1 MEERKLNLNAPFLSV
16 RRITATPVIADGEKE
31 KIMQRPNGRHTLPS
45 YKSDFRLEQVTEPVA
60 VPFHWEHI
68 PGKAKEDNEAELQPT
83 EEASVTPRLS
93 PGKLIDVK
101 KHNSERDYGDQ
112 NAARSPHFKSY
123 SLKENVKELK
133 CSKDVTNERMALELQ
148 NEDDVYSDA
157 LETISPT
164 KSFSLN
170 CSASCLSQSESADIK
185 PSRPSAIDPQ
195 TRDFMMNRFL
205 PAAKAM
211 SLETPHA
218 AKKQHTAAPEPPRR
232 ITRVIRREDTRPLPK
247 EQGSQMELQH
257 GQYEEEKESE
267 GEDDDY
273 DPSGSVSAKG
283 CGLFPRLC
291 LRNSLCLLGPIPGM
305 KVKTRDLMSS
315 SSKVARPEKSTY
327 GRSHSQQLN
336 KHAWDAAYKRKSNC
350 GVQSGE
356 LLKLENKKAGES
368 NRFTHSGD
376 LKKGRSSPFGNSR
389 SACISPYRNRAP
401 CGVKSAEFQKFDY
414 NQAGESSRFTL
425 AGDLTKG
432 GLSPL
437 RHSRSACISPYRN
450 GAHCGVKSAELQK
463 FEYKRAGES
472 SRFTHSGDLKK
483 GTLSPLRHSR
493 SACISPYRNGAH
505 CGVKSAELQKFE
517 YKQAGESSHF
527 THSGDL
533 KKGALSPLRHS
544 RSACISPYQ
553 NDAPHGVHS
562 AELQKIEYKQAC
574 ESSLLTHSGDLNKGR
589 LSPLRHSR
597 STCITPYPNEAP
609 RGFHSAEMQKF
620 EYKQACESSRFAHSG
635 DLNKGRSS
643 PFRHSRSTCISPYR
657 NEAPLGVHSA
667 ELQKLEYKQ
676 VSESSRHTHSG
687 DLNKGRSSP
696 FRHSRSGCISPYR
709 NEAPKSPFPGVGFL
723 GVPREES
730 TKANSKSNLHK
741 KGGHSFRE
749 VTSHQRNIQGP
760 RSESPIVEK
769 TLYVDTVNIG
779 KLSDSNSSSFD
790 TKEQVDCADE
800 IFDTL
805 LKRRDM
811 EETSSAES
819 PFQDIKCLNNFEAG
833 GKLETE
839 VFESADDNSS
849 SLCDISHFKGQIVA
863 MKDSLLGIGQE
874 IEASNYSNSDTNGKL
889 DTKSG
894 QIITVQSPLPPPLP
908 RSPSESWLWSTL
920 SSISSRKSFSHAH
933 TKRLESETSSMST
946 KWETIVKTSNSCN
959 DHVRYSEELITRFS
973 QQS

>member
-16 RRITATPVIADGEKE
+16 RRIATTPVIADGEKE
-31 KIMQRPNGRHTLPS
+31 KIMQRPDGRHTLPS

-83 EEASVTPRLS
+83 EEASVTPRL
-93 PGKLIDVK
+93 PRGKLIDVT

-112 NAARSPHFKSY
+112 NEARSPHFKAY

-170 CSASCLSQSESADIK
+170 CSASCLSQSESADVK

-195 TRDFMMNRFL
+195 ARDFMMNRFL

-232 ITRVIRREDTRPLPK
+232 ITRVIRHEDTRPLPK
-247 EQGSQMELQH
+247 EQVSQMELQH

-305 KVKTRDLMSS
+305 KVKTRGLMSS

-368 NRFTHSGD
+368 KRFTHSGD

-425 AGDLTKG
+425 AGDPTKG
-432 GLSPL
+432 RLSPL

-450 GAHCGVKSAELQK
+450 GAPCGVKSAELPK
-463 FEYKRAGES
+463 FEYKQARES
-472 SRFTHSGDLKK
+472 SHFTHSGDLKK
-483 GTLSPLRHSR
+483 GTLSPLRHLR
-493 SACISPYRNGAH
+493 SACISPYR
-505 CGVKSAELQKFE
+505 
-517 YKQAGESSHF
+517 
-527 THSGDL
+527 
-533 KKGALSPLRHS
+533 
-544 RSACISPYQ
+544 

-574 ESSLLTHSGDLNKGR
+574 GSSLLTHSGDLNKGR

-597 STCITPYPNEAP
+597 STYITPYPNEAP

-643 PFRHSRSTCISPYR
+643 PFRHSRGTCISPYR

-741 KGGHSFRE
+741 KGGHSFQE

-800 IFDTL
+800 IFETL
-805 LKRRDM
+805 LKRRHM

-889 DTKSG
+889 DRKSG
-894 QIITVQSPLPPPLP
+894 QIITIQSPLPPPLP

-920 SSISSRKSFSHAH
+920 SSISSRNSFSHAH

-946 KWETIVKTSNSCN
+946 KWETIVKTSNSRN
-959 DHVRYSEELITRFS
+959 DHVRYSEELITHFS

>member
-45 YKSDFRLEQVTEPVA
+45 YKSDFRLDQVTEPVA

-232 ITRVIRREDTRPLPK
+232 ITRVIRHEDTRPLPK

-257 GQYEEEKESE
+257 RQYEEEKESE

-432 GLSPL
+432 RLSPL
-437 RHSRSACISPYRN
+437 RHSQSACISPYRN

-463 FEYKRAGES
+463 FEYKQAGES

-517 YKQAGESSHF
+517 YKQAGESSRFTYSGDLKKGTLSPMRHSRSACISPYRNGAHCGVKSAELQKFEYKQAGESRHF

-589 LSPLRHSR
+589 
-597 STCITPYPNEAP
+597 
-609 RGFHSAEMQKF
+609 
-620 EYKQACESSRFAHSG
+620 
-635 DLNKGRSS
+635 
-643 PFRHSRSTCISPYR
+643 
-657 NEAPLGVHSA
+657 
-667 ELQKLEYKQ
+667 
-676 VSESSRHTHSG
+676 
-687 DLNKGRSSP
+687 SSP

-741 KGGHSFRE
+741 KGGHSFQE

-800 IFDTL
+800 IFETL

-839 VFESADDNSS
+839 VFESADDNTS

-946 KWETIVKTSNSCN
+946 KWETIVKTSNSRN